1 MSDPMNGAHAE
12 SESQHFS
19 PYRSDGKLV
28 RLCSM
33 EMEVDMARSSHLSST
48 ASFA

>member
-1 MSDPMNGAHAE
+1 MAAMNGATQE

-28 RLCSM
+28 CTGIRTVETKALTD
-33 EMEVDMARSSHLSST
+33 EVDSMASS
-48 ASFA
+48 AS